1 MRIAVLTGF
10 TDDALSGN
18 PVPILVLLCAFAEL
32 QIRKE
37 RMIMKKNR
45 AIVVLLCI
53 LLILAGVTYIDIFGA
68 NPEGGGSI
76 SDINL
81 GLDLAGGVS
90 ITYQVVG
97 DEEPSATDMNDT
109 IAKLQ
114 KRVEG
119 YSTEAIVYQ
128 EGSDRINIEIPGV
141 SDANAILQ
149 ELGRPGSLYF
159 ISQTDPE
166 GNLNYSQQTVQNAD
180 GTYGIGYVLT
190 KSIDELLENGSILVQ
205 GTDVSSAS
213 AGSVQTQMG
222 SEFVVSL
229 TMTEEGKAK
238 FTQATQ
244 NAYDKNESLA
254 IYYDGNIISAPS
266 VNAVITDG
274 SAQISPMESYERA
287 ESLASTIRIGGLKL
301 ELEELHSK
309 VVGAQL
315 GVEAIDTSLKAGA
328 IGLVIVILFMIGVY
342 LIPGVASAI
351 GLLFYVATVILLLNG
366 FDMTLTLSGVAGI
379 ILSIGMAVD
388 ANVIIFARIREEL
401 ATGKTVRN
409 AVKIG
414 FDKALSAII
423 DGNIT
428 TLIAAGVLLL
438 LGPGTVKGFAQTLA
452 LGIVLSMFTAL
463 VVTRYLI
470 YAFYALGLK
479 SEKFYGIG
487 KEHKVL
493 NILSKKGIFF
503 GVSLAVIVAG
513 FIVMGVNKVSSGDAL
528 NYSLEF
534 KGGTATTVTFQEAMT
549 LEKATAEVVPH
560 IEEVTGSAV
569 QVQTVQDSNEV
580 IFKTNSLSIDQRTA
594 LNQMFVDTFGVDEK
608 MITSETISSTI
619 SDEMKSDTIIAVVVA
634 IVCMLIYIRIRFSD
648 IRFGISSIIALIH
661 DVLVVLAFYAA
672 ARVSVSNTFVACML
686 TIVGYSINAT
696 IVIFDRIREN
706 MAGMTHKDDLKAIVN
721 KSITQTM
728 SRSIFTSLTTFIMV
742 AVLYVL
748 GVTSIRDFALPLM
761 VGIVCGAYSSICL
774 AGSLWYLLRIKFA
787 PKKKD
792 K

>member
-1 MRIAVLTGF
+1 
-10 TDDALSGN
+10 
-18 PVPILVLLCAFAEL
+18 
-32 QIRKE
+32 
-37 RMIMKKNR
+37 MKKNK

-53 LLILAGVTYIDIFGA
+53 LLVLIGVTYVDVFGV
-68 NPEGGGSI
+68 NPEGEGSM

-97 DEEPSATDMNDT
+97 DEDPSATDMSDT

-114 KRVEG
+114 KRVEN

-128 EGSDRINIEIPGV
+128 EGTDRINIEIPGV

-149 ELGRPGSLYF
+149 ELGRPGTLYF
-159 ISQTDPE
+159 IAQTDDQ
-166 GNLNYSQQTVQNAD
+166 GNQNYSQQTVRNPD
-180 GTYGIGYVLT
+180 GTYGVGYVLNKT
-190 KSIDELLENGSILVQ
+190 IDELLEDGSIQVQ
-205 GTDVSSAS
+205 GTDVKEAS
-213 AGSVQTQMG
+213 AGSLQTNMG
-222 SEFVVSL
+222 SEFAVSL
-229 TMTEEGKAK
+229 TMTDEGAK
-238 FTQATQ
+238 KFAEVTQRAFD
-244 NAYDKNESLA
+244 NHESLA
-254 IYYDGNIISAPS
+254 IYYDGNIISAPG

-274 SAQISPMESYERA
+274 SAQISPMESFERA
-287 ESLASTIRIGGLKL
+287 ENLASTIRIGGLKL

-328 IGLVIVILFMIGVY
+328 IGLALVIVFMIAVY
-342 LIPGVASAI
+342 LIPGLASGIA
-351 GLLFYVATVILLLNG
+351 LLCYVALVILLLNG

-401 ATGKTVRN
+401 ASGKTVRN
-409 AVKIG
+409 AIKIG

-463 VVTRYLI
+463 VVTRYLL

-479 SEKFYGIG
+479 SEKLYGVG
-487 KEHKVL
+487 KETRALAIV
-493 NILSKKGIFF
+493 SKKGIFF
-503 GVSLAVIVAG
+503 GVSLAVIAAG
-513 FIVMGVNKVSSGDAL
+513 FIVMGVHKASSGDAL

-534 KGGTATTVTFQEAMT
+534 KGGTATTVAFPEAMT
-549 LEKATAEVVPH
+549 LEKANAEVAPF
-560 IEEVTGSAV
+560 IEEIAGGAV
-569 QVQTVQDSNEV
+569 QIQTVQDSNEV
-580 IFKTNSLSIDQRTA
+580 IFKTSTLNVEQREE
-594 LNQMFVDTFGVDEK
+594 LNQMFVDKFGVEEN
-608 MITSETISSTI
+608 MITSETISSVI
-619 SDEMKSDTIIAVVVA
+619 SSEMKSDTVIAVVVA
-634 IVCMLIYIRIRFSD
+634 IIFMLLYIRIRFKD
-648 IRFGISSIIALIH
+648 LRFGLSSIIALLH
-661 DVLVVLAFYAA
+661 DVLVVLAFYAV

-706 MAGMTHKDDLKAIVN
+706 MATMTHKDDLKDIVD
-721 KSITQTM
+721 KSVTQTM

-774 AGSLWYLLRIKFA
+774 AGSLWYVFRQKFV
-787 PKKKD
+787 PKKEK
-792 K
+792 

>member
-1 MRIAVLTGF
+1 
-10 TDDALSGN
+10 
-18 PVPILVLLCAFAEL
+18 
-32 QIRKE
+32 
-37 RMIMKKNR
+37 MKKNK

-53 LLILAGVTYIDIFGA
+53 LLVLIGVTYVDVFGV
-68 NPEGGGSI
+68 NPEGEGSM

-97 DEEPSATDMNDT
+97 DEDPSATDMSDT

-114 KRVEG
+114 KRVEN

-128 EGSDRINIEIPGV
+128 EGTDRINIEIPGV

-149 ELGRPGSLYF
+149 ELGRPGTLYF
-159 ISQTDPE
+159 IAQTDDQ
-166 GNLNYSQQTVQNAD
+166 GNQNYSQQTVQNPD
-180 GTYGIGYVLT
+180 GTYGVGYVLNKT
-190 KSIDELLENGSILVQ
+190 IDELLEDGSIQVQ
-205 GTDVSSAS
+205 GTDVKEAS
-213 AGSVQTQMG
+213 AGSLQTNMG
-222 SEFVVSL
+222 SEFAVSL
-229 TMTEEGKAK
+229 TMTDEGAK
-238 FTQATQ
+238 KFAEVTQRAF
-244 NAYDKNESLA
+244 DKNESLA
-254 IYYDGNIISAPS
+254 IYYDGNIISAPG

-274 SAQISPMESYERA
+274 SAQISPMESFERA
-287 ESLASTIRIGGLKL
+287 ENLASTIRIGGLKL

-328 IGLVIVILFMIGVY
+328 IGLALVIIFMIVVY
-342 LIPGVASAI
+342 LIPGLASGIA
-351 GLLFYVATVILLLNG
+351 LLCYVALVILLLNG

-401 ATGKTVRN
+401 ASGKTVRN
-409 AVKIG
+409 AIKIG

-463 VVTRYLI
+463 VVTRYLL

-479 SEKFYGIG
+479 SEKLYGVG
-487 KEHKVL
+487 RERKA
-493 NILSKKGIFF
+493 LSIVSRKGIFF
-503 GVSLAVIVAG
+503 GVSLAVIAAG
-513 FIVMGVNKVSSGDAL
+513 FIVMGVHKASSGDAL

-534 KGGTATTVTFQEAMT
+534 KGGTATTVAFSEAMT
-549 LEKATAEVVPH
+549 LEKANAEVAPF
-560 IEEVTGSAV
+560 IEEIAGGAV
-569 QVQTVQDSNEV
+569 QIQTVQDSNEV
-580 IFKTNSLSIDQRTA
+580 IFKTSTLNVEQREE
-594 LNQMFVDTFGVDEK
+594 LNQMFVDKFGVEEN
-608 MITSETISSTI
+608 MITSETISSVI
-619 SDEMKSDTIIAVVVA
+619 SSEMKSDTVIAVVVA
-634 IVCMLIYIRIRFSD
+634 IIFMLLYIRIRFKD
-648 IRFGISSIIALIH
+648 LRFGLSSIIALLH
-661 DVLVVLAFYAA
+661 DVLVVLAFYAV

-706 MAGMTHKDDLKAIVN
+706 MATMSHKDDLKDIVD
-721 KSITQTM
+721 KSVTQTM

-774 AGSLWYLLRIKFA
+774 AGSLWYVFRQKFV
-787 PKKKD
+787 PKKEK
-792 K
+792 

>member
-1 MRIAVLTGF
+1 
-10 TDDALSGN
+10 
-18 PVPILVLLCAFAEL
+18 
-32 QIRKE
+32 
-37 RMIMKKNR
+37 MKKNK

-53 LLILAGVTYIDIFGA
+53 LLVLIGVTYVDVFGV
-68 NPEGGGSI
+68 NPEGEGSM

-97 DEEPSATDMNDT
+97 DEDPSATDMSDT

-114 KRVEG
+114 KRVEN

-128 EGSDRINIEIPGV
+128 EGTDRINIEIPGV

-149 ELGRPGSLYF
+149 ELGRPGTLYF
-159 ISQTDPE
+159 IAQTDDQ
-166 GNLNYSQQTVQNAD
+166 GNQNYSQQTVQNPD
-180 GTYGIGYVLT
+180 GTYGVGYVLNKT
-190 KSIDELLENGSILVQ
+190 IDELLEDGSIQVQ
-205 GTDVSSAS
+205 GTDVKEAS
-213 AGSVQTQMG
+213 AGSLQTNMG
-222 SEFVVSL
+222 SEFAVSL
-229 TMTEEGKAK
+229 TMTDEGAK
-238 FTQATQ
+238 KFAEVTQRAF
-244 NAYDKNESLA
+244 DKNESLA
-254 IYYDGNIISAPS
+254 IYYDGNIISAPG

-287 ESLASTIRIGGLKL
+287 ENLASTIRIGGLKL

-328 IGLVIVILFMIGVY
+328 IGLALVIVFMIAVY
-342 LIPGVASAI
+342 LIPGLASGIA
-351 GLLFYVATVILLLNG
+351 LLCYVALVILLLNG

-401 ATGKTVRN
+401 ASGKTVRN
-409 AVKIG
+409 AIKIG

-463 VVTRYLI
+463 VVTRYLL

-479 SEKFYGIG
+479 SEKLYGVG
-487 KEHKVL
+487 RERKA
-493 NILSKKGIFF
+493 LSIVSRKGIFF
-503 GVSLAVIVAG
+503 GVSLAVIAAG
-513 FIVMGVNKVSSGDAL
+513 FIVMGVHKASSGDAL

-534 KGGTATTVTFQEAMT
+534 KGGTATTVAFPEAMT
-549 LEKATAEVVPH
+549 LEKANAEVAPF
-560 IEEVTGSAV
+560 IEEIAGGAV
-569 QVQTVQDSNEV
+569 QIQTVQDSNEV
-580 IFKTNSLSIDQRTA
+580 IFKTSTLNVEQREE
-594 LNQMFVDTFGVDEK
+594 LNQMIVEGTLTPAKKEN
-608 MITSETISSTI
+608 MITSETISSVI
-619 SDEMKSDTIIAVVVA
+619 SSEMKSDTVIAVVVA
-634 IVCMLIYIRIRFSD
+634 IIFMLLYIRIRFKD
-648 IRFGISSIIALIH
+648 LRFGLSSIIALLH
-661 DVLVVLAFYAA
+661 DVLVVLAFYAV

-706 MAGMTHKDDLKAIVN
+706 MATMTHKDDLKDIVD
-721 KSITQTM
+721 KSVTQTM

-774 AGSLWYLLRIKFA
+774 AGSLWYVFRQKFL
-787 PKKKD
+787 PKKEK
-792 K
+792 

>member
-1 MRIAVLTGF
+1 
-10 TDDALSGN
+10 
-18 PVPILVLLCAFAEL
+18 
-32 QIRKE
+32 
-37 RMIMKKNR
+37 MKKSK
-45 AIVVLLCI
+45 AIIILLCI
-53 LLILAGVTYIDIFGA
+53 LLVLAGVTYIDFFGVNA
-68 NPEGGGSI
+68 EGDGSA

-97 DEEPSATDMNDT
+97 DEEPSATDMSDT

-114 KRVEG
+114 KRVEK

-128 EGSDRINIEIPGV
+128 EGADRINIEIPGV
-141 SDANAILQ
+141 SDANTILQ

-159 ISQTDPE
+159 IAETDSE
-166 GNLNYSQQTVQNAD
+166 GNANYSAQYVQNAD
-180 GTYGIGYVLT
+180 GSIGLTYVMN
-190 KSIDELLENGSILVQ
+190 KSIDELLADGSILVQ
-205 GTDVSSAS
+205 GTDVKEAA
-213 AGSVQTQMG
+213 AGSRQDTMG
-222 SEFVVSL
+222 TEYAVSL
-229 TMTEEGKAK
+229 TMTDEGREK
-238 FTQATQ
+238 FAQATK
-244 NAYDKNESLA
+244 NALEKGESLG
-254 IYYDGNIISAPS
+254 IYYDGSIISAPN

-274 SAQISPMESYERA
+274 NAQISPMESYEKA

-315 GVEAIDTSLKAGA
+315 GVDAIETSLKAAA
-328 IGLVIVILFMIGVY
+328 IGVVIVMLFMIVVY
-342 LIPGVASAI
+342 LIPGLASAI
-351 GLLFYVATVILLLNG
+351 GLLAYVALVVLLLNG
-366 FDMTLTLSGVAGI
+366 FDMTLTLPGIAGI

-409 AVKIG
+409 AIKVG

-428 TLIAAGVLLL
+428 TLIAAVVLLL
-438 LGPGTVKGFAQTLA
+438 LGPGSVKGFAQTLA

-463 VVTRYLI
+463 VVTRYIL

-479 SEKFYGIG
+479 NEKFYGVG
-487 KEHKVL
+487 RERKVL

-503 GVSLAVIVAG
+503 GISAAVIIAG
-513 FIVMGVNKVSSGDAL
+513 FVVMGVNKATTGDAL

-534 KGGTATTVTFQEAMT
+534 KGGTATTVVFNEEMSLDRANS
-549 LEKATAEVVPH
+549 EVVPL
-560 IEEVTGSAV
+560 IEEITGSAV
-569 QVQTVQDSNEV
+569 QIQTVQDSNEV
-580 IFKTNSLSIDQRTA
+580 IFKTNTLNVEQRES
-594 LNQMFVDTFGVDEK
+594 LNQMLTDNFGIEEK
-608 MITSETISSTI
+608 QVTSETISSTI

-634 IVCMLIYIRIRFSD
+634 IICMLIYIRIRFSD
-648 IRFGISSIIALIH
+648 IRFGVSSIIALLH

-696 IVIFDRIREN
+696 IVIFDRVREN
-706 MAGMTHKDDLKAIVN
+706 MATMTHKDDLKDVVN

-728 SRSIFTSLTTFIMV
+728 SRSIFTSLTTFVMV
-742 AVLYVL
+742 AVLYIL
-748 GVTSIRDFALPLM
+748 GVTSIKDFALPLM
-761 VGIVCGAYSSICL
+761 VGIVCGTYSSVCL
-774 AGSLWYLLRIKFA
+774 AGSFWYIFRTKFV
-787 PKKKD
+787 PKKQK
-792 K
+792 

>member
-1 MRIAVLTGF
+1 
-10 TDDALSGN
+10 
-18 PVPILVLLCAFAEL
+18 
-32 QIRKE
+32 
-37 RMIMKKNR
+37 MKKNK

-53 LLILAGVTYIDIFGA
+53 LLILAGVTYIDIFGV
-68 NPEGGGSI
+68 NPEGEGSV

-97 DEEPSATDMNDT
+97 DEEPSSTDMSDT

-149 ELGRPGSLYF
+149 ELGRPGTLYF
-159 ISQTDPE
+159 ISETDPE

-180 GTYGIGYVLT
+180 GTYGFGYVLT

-205 GTDVSSAS
+205 GTDVSNAQ
-213 AGSVQTQMG
+213 AGSMQTQMG
-222 SEFVVSL
+222 SEFAVSL
-229 TMTEEGKAK
+229 TMTEEGREK
-238 FTQATQ
+238 FTRATQ
-244 NAYDKNESLA
+244 NAFDKKESLA

-274 SAQISPMESYERA
+274 SAQISPMESFERA
-287 ESLASTIRIGGLKL
+287 ENLASTIRIGGLKL

-328 IGLVIVILFMIGVY
+328 IGLVLVMVFMIVVY

-351 GLLFYVATVILLLNG
+351 ALLAYVALVILLLNG

-409 AVKIG
+409 AIKIG
-414 FDKALSAII
+414 FGKALSAII

-463 VVTRYLI
+463 VVTRYLL

-479 SEKFYGIG
+479 GEKLYGIG

-493 NILSKKGIFF
+493 NVLSKKGIFF
-503 GVSLAVIVAG
+503 GISAAVIAAG
-513 FIVMGVNKVSSGDAL
+513 FVVMAINGVSSGDAL

-549 LEKATAEVVPH
+549 LEKATADVVPQ
-560 IEEVTGSAV
+560 IEKVTGSSV

-580 IFKTNSLSIDQRTA
+580 IFKTN
-594 LNQMFVDTFGVDEK
+594 
-608 MITSETISSTI
+608 
-619 SDEMKSDTIIAVVVA
+619 
-634 IVCMLIYIRIRFSD
+634 
-648 IRFGISSIIALIH
+648 
-661 DVLVVLAFYAA
+661 
-672 ARVSVSNTFVACML
+672 
-686 TIVGYSINAT
+686 
-696 IVIFDRIREN
+696 
-706 MAGMTHKDDLKAIVN
+706 
-721 KSITQTM
+721 
-728 SRSIFTSLTTFIMV
+728 
-742 AVLYVL
+742 
-748 GVTSIRDFALPLM
+748 
-761 VGIVCGAYSSICL
+761 
-774 AGSLWYLLRIKFA
+774 
-787 PKKKD
+787 
-792 K
+792 